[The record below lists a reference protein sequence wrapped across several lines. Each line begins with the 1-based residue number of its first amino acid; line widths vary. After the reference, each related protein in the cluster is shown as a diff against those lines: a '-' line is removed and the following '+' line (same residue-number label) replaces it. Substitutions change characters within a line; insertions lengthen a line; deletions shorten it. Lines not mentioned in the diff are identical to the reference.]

1 MRLVLTQVPSACVCC
16 RDDFTKSNPEH
27 NLPCGHTYCGHCLRV
42 MINQATTEEPKF
54 PPRCCTQPIPGA
66 IVKGVLTRENQSA
79 FLKAM
84 AQFSTPWE
92 ARIFC
97 PNTSCGE
104 FIPPRHKVDPKQPF
118 NVTCRRCHTRVC
130 IMCKRNAHPVGKDC
144 PEDWELEAVLK
155 MGEKSG
161 WRRCYKCRNLV
172 ELAQGCTHMTCRCK
186 AQFCYICG
194 GVWDSTV
201 GCPNVCNGEE
211 ELERRRL
218 EEEVRLAE
226 LAAEKAAQE
235 AAEAAAS
242 AERQKAEE
250 RSRNHRAFQVLQQSQ
265 RGDLQRFLKFE
276 TLAKEKMQGRQR
288 SRREALTEKHGE
300 LEEKMKERH
309 AKTTAHLEDR
319 QVAAEMELRSTLE
332 QSEKSV
338 RIRLKHMEAYC
349 DRLGRNPDSNMP
361 QRTVTERDL
370 RELGQQYNLRD
381 NIERLHQSKVNVMR
395 DRQAKQMEELVDRQT
410 SELDKLATKLQE
422 DLEDLAG
429 TFADETDAV
438 TQLFKERK
446 ERLQRRWSLAIL
458 ILCKELEAKENT
470 TFAELPVPRWT
481 DENELK
487 AEERT

>member
-1 MRLVLTQVPSACVCC
+1 
-16 RDDFTKSNPEH
+16 
-27 NLPCGHTYCGHCLRV
+27 
-42 MINQATTEEPKF
+42 
-54 PPRCCTQPIPGA
+54 
-66 IVKGVLTRENQSA
+66 
-79 FLKAM
+79 
-84 AQFSTPWE
+84 
-92 ARIFC
+92 
-97 PNTSCGE
+97 
-104 FIPPRHKVDPKQPF
+104 
-118 NVTCRRCHTRVC
+118 
-130 IMCKRNAHPVGKDC
+130 MCKRNAHPVGKDC

-235 AAEAAAS
+235 AAEAAAT
-242 AERQKAEE
+242 AERRKAEE
-250 RSRNHRAFQVLQQSQ
+250 RSRNHKAFQVLQQSQ
-265 RGDLQRFLKFE
+265 RDDLQRFLSFQ
-276 TLAKEKMQGRQR
+276 TSAREKLQGRQR

-300 LEEKMKERH
+300 LQEKMKERH

-410 SELDKLATKLQE
+410 SELDKLAAKLQE

-429 TFADETDAV
+429 TFADETDAM
-438 TQLFKERK
+438 TRLFKERR
-446 ERLQRRWSLAIL
+446 ERLQRRWGLAIL
-458 ILCKELEAKENT
+458 ILCKELEAKEST
-470 TFAELPVPRWT
+470 TFAELPIPRWI
-481 DENELK
+481 DENELN
-487 AEERT
+487 AEDRN